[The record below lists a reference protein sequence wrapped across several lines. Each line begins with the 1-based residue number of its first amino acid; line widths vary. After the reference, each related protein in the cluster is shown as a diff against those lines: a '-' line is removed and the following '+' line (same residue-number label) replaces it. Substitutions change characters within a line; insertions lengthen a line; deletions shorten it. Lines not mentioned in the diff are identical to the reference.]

1 MGYCAVSVLTS
12 NARECTQSEGKE
24 RKERM
29 VVRLLINK
37 GHIIFYLEGRGGGGG
52 GRCKFQVLNADKTL
66 SPS

>member
-52 GRCKFQVLNADKTL
+52 GGAL
-66 SPS
+66 